1 MKNNNLVEVNV
12 GNEIIKLNISNNP
25 KVECFISARD
35 KKRKKEAKER
45 VYKAANNLSW

>member
-1 MKNNNLVEVNV
+1 MKDNNLAKVNV
-12 GNEIIKLNISNNP
+12 ENGIKLNISNNP

-35 KKRKKEAKER
+35 KKRKNEAKER